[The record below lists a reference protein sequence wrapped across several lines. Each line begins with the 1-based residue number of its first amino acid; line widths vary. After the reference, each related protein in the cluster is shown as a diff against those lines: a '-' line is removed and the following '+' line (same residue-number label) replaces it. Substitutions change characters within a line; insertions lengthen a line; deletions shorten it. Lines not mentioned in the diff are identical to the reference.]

1 MPPSTRPAPT
11 SMCNSS
17 IKTMMRPAA
26 AWISASTAFSRSSNS
41 PRNLAPARISVRSSA
56 STRRSFSPSGTSPAA
71 SRCARPSTTAVFPTP
86 GSPISTGIVLGAPR
100 QHLDRAADL
109 VVAADD
115 RVELALAGLLGQ
127 VAGVFLQRLPV
138 LLGRRRIGLAALA
151 HFFDRFAEP
160 LGIDPGAREQAAQ
173 RTLRR
178 DARQQALGGDK
189 TVAGGARRLARALQ
203 DGGEFRRHIDR
214 VRPAIRRRAGAFG
227 RRSSRSSA
235 PLFSR
240 SGSPPAS
247 RTRRLTRPSGSSSS
261 AFSRCSGSRD

>member
-71 SRCARPSTTAVFPTP
+71 RRCARPSTTAVLPTP
-86 GSPISTGIVLGAPR
+86 GSPISTGLFLVRRASTWIV
-100 QHLDRAADL
+100 
-109 VVAADD
+109 
-115 RVELALAGLLGQ
+115 
-127 VAGVFLQRLPV
+127 
-138 LLGRRRIGLAALA
+138 RRISSSRPMTGSSLPWRASSVRSRAY
-151 HFFDRFAEP
+151 FFSASQFCSADGASAVRPWRIFSTASP
-160 LGIDPGAREQAAQ
+160 SALGIDAGAGEQAAQ
-173 RTLRR
+173 RALRR
-178 DARQQALGGDK
+178 DARQQPLGGDK

-203 DGGEFRRHIDR
+203 HGGEFGRHVDR
-214 VRPAIRRRAGAFG
+214 VRAVAAAAFG
-227 RRSSRSSA
+227 SRSSRSSA
-235 PLFSR
+235 PVFSR